1 MSRFGGDS
9 RPYGG
14 YDRGGGGGERWDPE
28 RFGRERDRAERSRG
42 PALAERDIYEERDV
56 FQPRPSRGSARR
68 ESSADGFY
76 HGGGGTRGQASFEE
90 KDIYRHEER
99 FGPPARRARPP
110 PARYYDEE
118 VDSFDGSPGRGQI
131 VPFESRRTSINIEKN
146 YTPPPRRAPP
156 RPTIIRRQSSLD
168 TFDRKPLPRYG
179 APTRG
184 PPETIVIPT
193 RSRRRSP
200 PPRFVE
206 RDYEEDIRVAEPD
219 FYGDEDF
226 RGFKEREVSTVR
238 RRRANSEV
246 AEFKEEILE
255 VKEEEPFPRRG
266 KTKMPR
272 KLVNKMAIIE
282 LGYPFEEEV
291 SQIILESN
299 PSLFN
304 LQGETIIIL
313 KALGKEHIDEVIR
326 ISKEM
331 NERPVREE
339 GQSFF

>member
-1 MSRFGGDS
+1 
-9 RPYGG
+9 
-14 YDRGGGGGERWDPE
+14 
-28 RFGRERDRAERSRG
+28 
-42 PALAERDIYEERDV
+42 
-56 FQPRPSRGSARR
+56 
-68 ESSADGFY
+68 
-76 HGGGGTRGQASFEE
+76 
-90 KDIYRHEER
+90 
-99 FGPPARRARPP
+99 
-110 PARYYDEE
+110 
-118 VDSFDGSPGRGQI
+118 
-131 VPFESRRTSINIEKN
+131 
-146 YTPPPRRAPP
+146 
-156 RPTIIRRQSSLD
+156 
-168 TFDRKPLPRYG
+168 
-179 APTRG
+179 
-184 PPETIVIPT
+184 
-193 RSRRRSP
+193 
-200 PPRFVE
+200 
-206 RDYEEDIRVAEPD
+206 
-219 FYGDEDF
+219 
-226 RGFKEREVSTVR
+226 
-238 RRRANSEV
+238 V